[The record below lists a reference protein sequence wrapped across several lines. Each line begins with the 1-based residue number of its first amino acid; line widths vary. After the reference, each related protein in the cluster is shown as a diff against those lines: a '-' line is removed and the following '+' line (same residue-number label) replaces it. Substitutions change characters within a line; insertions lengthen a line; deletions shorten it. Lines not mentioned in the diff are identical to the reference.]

1 MSRYPQWYLSAK
13 QYPVVTSLVVLSAL
27 GGMLVSNKLSFAISY
42 FSFGGID
49 GSSYFRLVT
58 PIFLHFGM
66 LHFIFNSLW
75 LAMLG
80 SRIEGY
86 FGGLHLLALV
96 VISGIV
102 SNLSQAWWSGSV
114 LFGGMSGVV
123 YALIGYLW
131 IVNKVYPTHN
141 TALPKGIVPFM
152 IGWLVLCMTP
162 IVSFIMG
169 AGIANAAHVGGL
181 LCGMLLG
188 TIFGL
193 QHKLRNANHRK

>member
-13 QYPVVTSLVVLSAL
+13 HYPVVTTLIALSAL
-27 GGMLVSNKLSFAISY
+27 GGMLVSINLPFAISY
-42 FSFGGID
+42 FSFGGIE
-49 GSSYFRLVT
+49 SSHYLRLVT

-86 FGGLHLLALV
+86 FGGLHLSALA
-96 VISGIV
+96 IFSGMV
-102 SNLSQAWWSGSV
+102 SNITQAWWSGSV

-131 IVNKVYPTHN
+131 IFNKVYPTDI
-141 TALPKGIVPFM
+141 TSLPKGIVPFM

-169 AGIANAAHVGGL
+169 SGIANAAHVGGM

-188 TIFGL
+188 LIFGL
-193 QHKLRNANHRK
+193 QRKFKN